1 MNQLTGG
8 AEQMNAITAEGLSK
22 VYAGGTAAVDRISFS
37 LNRGEIFGFLG
48 PNGAGKTTTVK
59 LLCGM
64 LTPTGGKCEVLGLDP
79 AQVPEQ
85 LHQKVGV
92 VTEHAQIYDHMTAL
106 ENLQF
111 YGTLYGMSRAECGER
126 ARLLLRRLELADVE
140 NRRLA
145 TYSTGMRQRL
155 SLARALLHR
164 PQVLFLDE
172 PTSGLDPESAQNVNA
187 LIQEQAAEGATVF
200 LCTHQLRYAQ
210 EICTTYGLVNK
221 GRLFAAGDIAKLRA
235 MVSQNTKVRVKAR
248 RMPDNMACREVGKHV
263 YDIDVGAESEI
274 PLIVKRIVEAGG
286 DVYHVS
292 EERLTLEE
300 IYFALIDRENTEKE
314 REDS

>member
-92 VTEHAQIYDHMTAL
+92 VTEHAQMYDHMTAL

-126 ARLLLRRLELADVE
+126 ARLLLLRLELADVE

-235 MVSQNTKVRVKAR
+235 MVSNTKVRVKAS